1 MAKGDVVVFQ
11 EAMYDLLKG
20 VHGDLSSATLKC
32 GIVDNTKTPVA
43 NEATPRWAD
52 FSTNEVSTAGNYTSG
67 GETLTTVVIAM
78 VAGIATITADD
89 VVISESVSGFT
100 DGYWAIIYNSSA
112 TNDEAL
118 LAIDLGGPESE
129 QAGDVSIEFSSGIVF
144 QLPANALTWA
154 TPVT

>member
-11 EAMYDLLKG
+11 EAMYDILKG
-20 VHGDLSSATLKC
+20 THGDLSAATLKC

-52 FSTNEVSTAGNYTSG
+52 FSTNEVATTGNYTAN
-67 GETLTTVVIAM
+67 GETLTTVALAM
-78 VAGIATITADD
+78 SSGIATITADD
-89 VVISESVSGFT
+89 VVILEDASGFT
-100 DGYWAIIYNSSA
+100 DGYWAIIYNDTA

-118 LAIDLGGPESE
+118 FAIDLGGPESE
-129 QAGDVSIEFSSGIVF
+129 QAGDVSVEFSSGIVF
-144 QLPANALTWA
+144 QLPANVTDWA

>member
-1 MAKGDVVVFQ
+1 MAKGDVVIFQ
-11 EAMYDLLKG
+11 EAMLDLGKA
-20 VHGDLSSATLKC
+20 VHNFSTATIKC

-52 FSTNEVSTAGNYTSG
+52 FSANEVATTGNYTAN
-67 GETLTTVVIAM
+67 GETLTTVAWAM
-78 VAGIATITADD
+78 SSGIATMTADD
-89 VVISESVSGFT
+89 VVISEHVSGFT
-100 DGYWAIIYNSSA
+100 DGYWAIIYNDSA

-118 LAIDLGGPESE
+118 YAIDLGGPESE

-144 QLPANALTWA
+144 QLPANVLTWS